1 MPDSPKQA
9 TADWKKP
16 SRYFESLGMSI
27 LEKGGGK
34 ATLGYVFNAAYGNR
48 KGDVQGG
55 VLAGL
60 IDISMSEAIRSTLE
74 DAEYR
79 GMSTVSMT
87 VNYLD
92 GAQGDLTAE
101 GRADRVGRTTGFA
114 SAQVFNKAGKLV
126 ATGQGIFRIIR

>member
-1 MPDSPKQA
+1 MPDSSKRDPD
-9 TADWKKP
+9 DWKKP

-60 IDISMSEAIRSTLE
+60 IDIAMSEAIRSTL
-74 DAEYR
+74 DDSTYR
-79 GMSTVSMT
+79 GMSTISMT

-92 GAQGDLTAE
+92 VARGDLTAHA
-101 GRADRVGRTTGFA
+101 RADRVGRTTGFG
-114 SAQVFNKAGKLV
+114 SAVVRDTAGKLV
-126 ATGQGIFRIIR
+126 ATGQGTFRIIR